1 MKNIFKENYSDMPT
15 LSLFYGIIIRMYSEP
30 NGKHK
35 EPHIHA
41 EYQDNRAVFTLEGEL
56 IDGTFPKKQR
66 KMVEAWMV
74 IHEDDLRANWQLLLE
89 GQQYFKI
96 PPLQ

>member
-1 MKNIFKENYSDMPT
+1 MPT

-35 EPHIHA
+35 TPHIHA
-41 EYQDNRAVFTLEGEL
+41 EYQGNKAVFSLEGDLLEGD
-56 IDGTFPKKQR
+56 IPRKQW
-66 KMVEAWMV
+66 KMVVAWIA

-89 GQQYFKI
+89 GQQFFKI
-96 PPLQ
+96 APLQ